1 MLSPELPRNSRNS
14 PGNSRNSR
22 EYIITHLWKNA
33 ADKTMLAKGTIIANK
48 AEVVTEKDEFT
59 TRTRS

>member
-1 MLSPELPRNSRNS
+1 MLSPELPGTPRNS
-14 PGNSRNSR
+14 P